1 MKNKKVLIIVS
12 TLMLILILST
22 GCTSSNTTE
31 INIVATTDLHG
42 EVPYNI
48 TEYIK
53 VEKENNQ
60 NTVAVDAGDFFDSRV
75 YGTPMR
81 KYFDD
86 RQNNT
91 EQGIEQYIEMPLAKE
106 MKDAGYDA
114 VVLGNHEFVSNN
126 KFYLD
131 NMVSDFEKYNLD
143 ILSANTYKRDNTNYV
158 KPYTIKEIE
167 TEYGKINLG
176 ILGLTIKE
184 VGESIDE
191 SRELKDMPQ
200 YNEELYINDLVDEAK
215 KWVKVMQ
222 EEENTDV
229 IVAVAHS
236 GEKPKKTKNPGNR
249 IQELAQE
256 VDGIDAIVA
265 GHTHQIFEQHNYK
278 NSKGEEVIV
287 TQPGKHG
294 EAISKITFEL
304 KNQNGD
310 WKVVNKYVKLTKFDT
325 IKFDEYV
332 GELLSKISGLK
343 STDKEIHLSEV
354 VPFQWDKVYVFD
366 ENIDVDK
373 IQDDVFE
380 NIIENEIQQDV
391 FQNINSDAFYWNDDI
406 YEEIEQRTL
415 RETLE
420 NLMGELSNREQ
431 EVLKARY
438 GFEDGV
444 EKTLEEV
451 GQTFGVS
458 RERIR
463 QIEAN
468 AIRKLSYPT
477 RVRKLKDFL

>member
-294 EAISKITFEL
+294 EAIS
-304 KNQNGD
+304 
-310 WKVVNKYVKLTKFDT
+310 
-325 IKFDEYV
+325 
-332 GELLSKISGLK
+332 LSL
-343 STDKEIHLSEV
+343 IH
-354 VPFQWDKVYVFD
+354 
-366 ENIDVDK
+366 I
-373 IQDDVFE
+373 
-380 NIIENEIQQDV
+380 
-391 FQNINSDAFYWNDDI
+391 
-406 YEEIEQRTL
+406 
-415 RETLE
+415 
-420 NLMGELSNREQ
+420 
-431 EVLKARY
+431 
-438 GFEDGV
+438 
-444 EKTLEEV
+444 
-451 GQTFGVS
+451 
-458 RERIR
+458 
-463 QIEAN
+463 
-468 AIRKLSYPT
+468 
-477 RVRKLKDFL
+477 

>member
-1 MKNKKVLIIVS
+1 MKSKKVLTIVLA
-12 TLMLILILST
+12 LMLMLSI
-22 GCTSSNTTE
+22 GCIGSNTTE

-53 VEKENNQ
+53 IEKENNP
-60 NTVAVDAGDFFDSRV
+60 NTVVVDAGDFFDIGT
-75 YGTPMR
+75 YGTPMM
-81 KYFDD
+81 KYFNY
-86 RQNNT
+86 RENNLK
-91 EQGIEQYIEMPLAKE
+91 QGKEEYVEMPLAQE

-126 KFYLD
+126 KFHLD
-131 NMVSDFEKYNLD
+131 NMVSDFEKSNLD
-143 ILSANTYKRDNTNYV
+143 LLSANTYKKDNTNYV
-158 KPYTIKEIE
+158 KPYSIKEID
-167 TEYGKINLG
+167 TEYGIIKLG

-184 VGESIDE
+184 IGESVDE

-222 EEENTDV
+222 EEEYTDV
-229 IVAVAHS
+229 IVAVVHS
-236 GEKPKKTKNPGNR
+236 GEKPKNPKNPGNR

-294 EAISKITFEL
+294 EAISKMTFEL

-325 IKFDEYV
+325 IKFDEYI
-332 GELLSKISGLK
+332 GELLSKIAGLK
-343 STDKEIHLSEV
+343 SNDKEIHLSEV

-366 ENIDVDK
+366 TNIDVDK
-373 IQDDVFE
+373 IYETVGYKWQSIISKDKDSELQMVFMNDDKVVCYLYGDISDMDININFDKSSYKDG
-380 NIIENEIQQDV
+380 IIEIYPNK
-391 FQNINSDAFYWNDDI
+391 NDEFKVKKG
-406 YEEIEQRTL
+406 EEE
-415 RETLE
+415 
-420 NLMGELSNREQ
+420 
-431 EVLKARY
+431 Y
-438 GFEDGV
+438 
-444 EKTLEEV
+444 
-451 GQTFGVS
+451 QTYLTYIS
-458 RERIR
+458 
-463 QIEAN
+463 
-468 AIRKLSYPT
+468 K
-477 RVRKLKDFL
+477 

>member
-12 TLMLILILST
+12 ALILILILST

-31 INIVATTDLHG
+31 INVVATTDLHG

-53 VEKENNQ
+53 VEKEKNP

-75 YGTPMR
+75 YGTPTK

-86 RQNNT
+86 RQNNI
-91 EQGIEQYIEMPLAKE
+91 EQGIEQYIEMPLVKE
-106 MKDAGYDA
+106 MKEAGYDA
-114 VVLGNHEFVSNN
+114 VVLGNHEFVS
-126 KFYLD
+126 
-131 NMVSDFEKYNLD
+131 
-143 ILSANTYKRDNTNYV
+143 ANTYKRDNANYV

-167 TEYGKINLG
+167 TEYGNLNLG

-215 KWVKVMQ
+215 KWVKIMQ
-222 EEENTDV
+222 EEENIDV

-236 GEKPKKTKNPGNR
+236 GEEPKNPKNPGNR

-265 GHTHQIFEQHNYK
+265 GHTHQTFEQHNYK

-304 KNQNGD
+304 KNQNGN
-310 WKVVNKYVKLTKFDT
+310 WKVADKYAKLTKFDT
-325 IKFDEYV
+325 IKFDEYLV
-332 GELLSKISGLK
+332 ELLSKISSLK

-373 IQDDVFE
+373 IYETIGYKWQSIVSKDKHSEQQMVFMNDDKVVCYLYGDISDMDININFDKSSYKDG
-380 NIIENEIQQDV
+380 IIEIYPNK
-391 FQNINSDAFYWNDDI
+391 NDEFKVKKG
-406 YEEIEQRTL
+406 EEE
-415 RETLE
+415 
-420 NLMGELSNREQ
+420 
-431 EVLKARY
+431 Y
-438 GFEDGV
+438 
-444 EKTLEEV
+444 
-451 GQTFGVS
+451 QTYLTYIS
-458 RERIR
+458 
-463 QIEAN
+463 
-468 AIRKLSYPT
+468 K
-477 RVRKLKDFL
+477 

>member
-215 KWVKVMQ
+215 KWVKIMQ
-222 EEENTDV
+222 EEENIDV

-236 GEKPKKTKNPGNR
+236 GEEPKNPKNPGNR

-265 GHTHQIFEQHNYK
+265 GHTHQTFEQHNYK

-304 KNQNGD
+304 KNQNGN
-310 WKVVNKYVKLTKFDT
+310 WKVADKYAKLTKFDT
-325 IKFDEYV
+325 IKFDEYLV
-332 GELLSKISGLK
+332 ELLSKISSLK

-373 IQDDVFE
+373 IYETIGYKWKSIVSKDKYSELQIVFM
-380 NIIENEIQQDV
+380 
-391 FQNINSDAFYWNDDI
+391 NDDKVVC
-406 YEEIEQRTL
+406 YL
-415 RETLE
+415 
-420 NLMGELSNREQ
+420 
-431 EVLKARY
+431 Y
-438 GFEDGV
+438 GDINDMDISINFDKSSYKDGV
-444 EKTLEEV
+444 IEIYPNKNDEFKVEKGEEEY
-451 GQTFGVS
+451 QTYLTYIS
-458 RERIR
+458 
-463 QIEAN
+463 
-468 AIRKLSYPT
+468 K
-477 RVRKLKDFL
+477 